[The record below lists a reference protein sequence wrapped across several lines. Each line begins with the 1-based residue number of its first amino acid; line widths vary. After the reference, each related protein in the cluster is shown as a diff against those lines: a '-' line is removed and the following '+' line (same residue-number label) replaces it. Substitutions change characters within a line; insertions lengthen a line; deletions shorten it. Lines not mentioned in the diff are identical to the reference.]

1 MKKKYILFVFVVI
14 ASVIFTGCFNFV
26 NTNLNNQTTSNQ
38 TQNTTTNI
46 DQSVSMPKSTNSIYQ
61 IPQSVPEN
69 ATPTEIVN
77 AYIDCVVTVFVVNF
91 NDVELSFGSGICVYS
106 GGYILTNNHVVESVL
121 SNPTYELRVCT
132 NGESSSYYAEV
143 LWTDKNLDIAIIQC
157 QNGDIPYV
165 EISDRLIESSNPLQL
180 LEPVIAIGTPLDYS
194 LQNSCTY
201 GYISGLNR
209 YTTSDGDVYEQLIQ
223 HTASISNGNSG
234 GPLFDMY
241 GNLIGLNTLG
251 SIDGND
257 IYFAVPVYAAQVIL
271 DKVVK
276 LNEKEPRQ
284 TFNLPQL
291 GITLCDK
298 IMCLVYEQPYI
309 DKDGVCVMSVTVGG
323 NSYSKLQVGDIITS
337 IDIGSLNYS
346 IICRNDLI
354 YALMLAENSESIIIN
369 FQRNNKSQS
378 VKITLI

>member
-1 MKKKYILFVFVVI
+1 M
-14 ASVIFTGCFNFV
+14 
-26 NTNLNNQTTSNQ
+26 
-38 TQNTTTNI
+38 
-46 DQSVSMPKSTNSIYQ
+46 
-61 IPQSVPEN
+61 
-69 ATPTEIVN
+69 
-77 AYIDCVVTVFVVNF
+77 
-91 NDVELSFGSGICVYS
+91 
-106 GGYILTNNHVVESVL
+106 
-121 SNPTYELRVCT
+121 
-132 NGESSSYYAEV
+132 
-143 LWTDKNLDIAIIQC
+143 
-157 QNGDIPYV
+157 